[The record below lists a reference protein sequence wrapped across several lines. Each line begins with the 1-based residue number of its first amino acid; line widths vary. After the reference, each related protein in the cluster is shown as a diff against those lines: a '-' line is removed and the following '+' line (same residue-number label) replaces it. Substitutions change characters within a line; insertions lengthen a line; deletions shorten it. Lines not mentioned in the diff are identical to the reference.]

1 MRKLL
6 FSTAILFANLSY
18 SQQIDNYGLKAG
30 LNFASLASDIAN
42 QGNQYTSISF
52 ETQNK
57 VGFYFGAYAEKK
69 YSEKG
74 TLVGEA
80 LISFQGAKLNQTQKI
95 SYPIP
100 GYPSQSQSST
110 VDVNITQLNIP
121 VYYKYN
127 TSEKFSIHGGGYF
140 GLILGS
146 KIQGVSFN
154 NNTIDLGL
162 LAGAS
167 YKFNEL
173 FSADARYNFGFLNLD
188 DYYKFRNRVFQVGIS
203 YQLK

>member
-42 QGNQYTSISF
+42 QGNQYSSISI

-80 LISFQGAKLNQTQKI
+80 LISFQGSKLSQTMKS

-110 VDVNITQLNIP
+110 IDVNITQLNIP
-121 VYYKYN
+121 VYYRYN
-127 TSEKFSIHGGGYF
+127 TSEKFSIHGGGYL

-146 KIQGVSFN
+146 KMQGVSFT

-173 FSADARYNFGFLNLD
+173 FSADARYNFGLLNLD
-188 DYYKFRNRVFQVGIS
+188 DYYKFKNRVFQVGVS